1 MNEPLTPSQ
10 RNEELLKV
18 ILLASRSPKDLDVE
32 DVLKLI
38 SEEPTTIHLHKK

>member
-1 MNEPLTPSQ
+1 MNEPLTTSQ

-18 ILLASRSPKDLDVE
+18 ILQASRSPKDLDVE